1 MNELYC
7 FNLARSKRCFKLKG
21 GKRMNNRRW
30 RFLSIFITT
39 ALMFSSLAGI
49 NLHTA
54 RADVQN
60 TQVTPY
66 PREAGKNA
74 SYRVGTNI
82 NAALNSGTDSISVIF
97 PKETR
102 IESMISS
109 ANISVNPKRLNRA
122 DFELDYTRGT
132 INLLAPLQ
140 KGDRV
145 TASYRYD
152 PGVAYTGLPRSVKF
166 YDNTFAAGDIRRGNG
181 VLDPGEWIYEDRTNN
196 NKLAVGDRRLCV
208 VVAPGNVYRAGSL
221 VQIGDA
227 DLIAAGGNELG
238 PLTNYP
244 VSNLKFVDVDDNGI
258 YSENDWLIDDRDN
271 NDLLS
276 VGDRVITG
284 YLWYVAGMVVN
295 QTDLDRFNPTNL
307 AAQIGAS
314 FAPLAGTLRH
324 AENVNKNNQFDEGE
338 YIYNDADANNRVSAG
353 DTRFTWVYSNTMIYP
368 RLSVVLA
375 ADKDVGTTL
384 VAFINNAP
392 TRQETTYNPGIFPL
406 NYFKTIYSHVGAAA
420 ALVEPGNLRLSP
432 AQRAVF
438 NPMVGNVAANDP
450 DAGQTLF
457 QFNTNEK
464 YAGFNPLAYSQDDP
478 IYRDLDNTATVT
490 EGDLRLTDFSI
501 WVDNTHILYTA
512 GSTVRKGE
520 YDLGLALSDLDVLAI
535 KHTES
540 GVPNAQF
547 DPGELIY
554 DDVDAN
560 NRVSAGDVRYDFN
573 GIQSANITVPAA
585 YPDAGLTLTR
595 GWTDITN
602 EVLISYAN
610 GGERQLQL
618 NNKPVVR
625 PVVPISNDVN
635 HRLTPLTIPGG
646 DMRGKGKFYY
656 VITAVSDIVGES
668 DTWEERMVD
677 FISGSTTNAVK
688 IEWSPVPNASKYRI
702 YRTPNQGTYEETS
715 LIAQVMAPTTH
726 YIDLGGEALNGMPPS
741 IYSSSFTVLTL
752 NRTDP
757 VTGTSSDRRLVEFDL
772 SDYKLDLASGNITF
786 RRPLKSLDTI
796 VADYDRGIKVTN
808 ESVMFQAIQG
818 RGKLRNG
825 EVLDPNIYGEELYP
839 VKLHRISAANPND
852 PTLLV
857 RGVDYEFEDEN
868 RNKIEGLKKGE
879 ITFFIQLLQ
888 TDIVRAEYTHR
899 RQVRGDMIKVATG
912 NETTVRTSEGS
923 IIAHTDIIMKGRT
936 LSSAPVINVMNS
948 DKGPVVTFTTPVN
961 VKPNPANKL
970 NVTPDSP
977 RDLNITFSLQIG
989 IRNPEKAGTYQV
1001 FMRTSKEQTE
1011 ILSNPYEII
1020 AGEEGQQLIKLTRD
1034 QQVEAGSSIALATTV
1049 QDELGNNVPNVN
1061 VVYTTIK
1068 SPDGLAKLDKTSF
1081 VTDSSGKA
1089 VAMLTTS
1096 PNPGENVVEAR
1107 IAGTNRSVLFTI
1119 TGLSSSPISQITITP
1134 DTAIMTPRSTRQFR
1148 ATGLDAQGNTVPNVT
1163 FNWSVDPANLG
1174 TIDQN
1179 GNFTSSDAVG
1189 SGMIHAEAYGIRGT
1203 AVVTISSGP
1212 TEEIATIQID
1222 PTSATV
1228 AVNQSR
1234 QFTAIARDQNNQI
1247 IPGVSFNWTI
1257 TPADLGVISA
1267 NGLFTASRKG
1277 TGVVIASAGG
1287 KQAIAAVTVSDNIG
1301 RIEINPSSA
1310 TVKRNETVQFYAM
1323 VYDSNNQIITVPV
1336 TWAVT
1341 GGIGIITQTGI
1352 FTATS
1357 PGNGQVTATAGSVQ
1371 SSVPVMVT
1379 DQMPGDTEGPDIQ
1392 ITYPTPNQ
1400 STADSNI
1407 IVRGTVRDPSGIKQ
1421 VTVNNALATYDPINH
1436 TFASQPLMLNAGSN
1450 TITVNAE
1457 DTLGNISTKTV
1468 QVVKAS
1474 STIIKL
1480 AIGSSFAGVTRDG
1493 QMQMMRLD
1501 VAPFLQSGRTMVPLR
1516 FIAEAFGAEV
1526 KWHADP
1532 SGTGDG
1538 GIEIILMKANG
1549 TRIVIKMHTTSKT
1562 VIIETYAP
1570 GSYQA
1575 QTTRYE
1581 MEVKPFVVKP
1591 QGRTVVPIRFIAEG
1605 FGAEVQWEA
1614 STQEITI
1621 TMMP

>member
-82 NAALNSGTDSISVIF
+82 NAALNAGTDSISVIF
-97 PKETR
+97 PKENR

-166 YDNTFAAGDIRRGNG
+166 YDHTFAPGDIRRGNG

-227 DLIAAGGNELG
+227 DLVAAGGNELG

-276 VGDRVITG
+276 AGDRVITG

-324 AENVNKNNQFDEGE
+324 AENVNKNNQYDDGE

-353 DTRFTWVYSNTMIYP
+353 DTRFTWVYSNTVVYP
-368 RLSVVLA
+368 RLSIVLA

-438 NPMVGNVAANDP
+438 NPLVGNVAANDP

-490 EGDLRLTDFSI
+490 EGDLRLTDFSV
-501 WVDNTHILYTA
+501 WVDSTRILYTA

-520 YDLGLALSDLDVLAI
+520 YDLGLVLSDLDVLPI
-535 KHTES
+535 KHTEI

-715 LIAQVMAPTTH
+715 LIAQVMAPITH

-818 RGKLRNG
+818 RGKLRHG

-912 NETTVRTSEGS
+912 NETTVRTSEGN

-1061 VVYTTIK
+1061 VVYTSIK

-1107 IAGTNRSVLFTI
+1107 IAGTNRSVVFTI
-1119 TGLSSSPISQITITP
+1119 TGLSSSPISRITITP
-1134 DTAIMTPRSTRQFR
+1134 DTAIMIPRSTRQFR

-1163 FNWSVDPANLG
+1163 FNWKVDPANLG

-1179 GNFTSSDAVG
+1179 GNFTASDAVG
-1189 SGMIHAEAYGIRGT
+1189 SGMIHAEAYGIHGT

-1267 NGLFTASRKG
+1267 NGLFTAGRKG

-1323 VYDSNNQIITVPV
+1323 VYDANNQIITVPV

-1352 FTATS
+1352 FTATT

-1379 DQMPGDTEGPDIQ
+1379 DQMPGDMEGPDIQ
-1392 ITYPTPNQ
+1392 ITYPAPNQ

-1407 IVRGTVRDPSGIKQ
+1407 IVRGTVRDPSGIKE
-1421 VTVNNALATYDPINH
+1421 VRVNNVLATYDPINH
-1436 TFASQPLMLNAGSN
+1436 TFASQPVMLNAGSN

-1457 DTLGNISTKTV
+1457 DTLGNKSSKTV

>member
-1 MNELYC
+1 
-7 FNLARSKRCFKLKG
+7 
-21 GKRMNNRRW
+21 MNNRRW
-30 RFLSIFITT
+30 RFLSIFIAT
-39 ALMFSSLAGI
+39 ALLFSSLAGI
-49 NLHTA
+49 NLQTA
-54 RADVQN
+54 FADVQN

-66 PREAGKNA
+66 PKEAGKNA

-82 NAALNSGTDSISVIF
+82 NAALNAGTDSISVIF

-122 DFELDYTRGT
+122 DFELDYVRGT

-166 YDNTFAAGDIRRGNG
+166 YDHTFAAGDIRRGNG
-181 VLDPGEWIYEDRTNN
+181 VLDPGEWIYEDRSNN
-196 NKLAVGDRRLCV
+196 NKLTIGDRRLCV
-208 VVAPGNVYRAGSL
+208 VVAPGPTVYRAGSL
-221 VQIGDA
+221 VQNGDA
-227 DLIAAGGNELG
+227 DLVAAGGNELG

-276 VGDRVITG
+276 AGDRVITG
-284 YLWYVAGMVVN
+284 YLWYIAGMVVN
-295 QTDLDRFNPTNL
+295 QTDLDRFDPTNL
-307 AAQIGAS
+307 AAQIGAGS
-314 FAPLAGTLRH
+314 APLAALRH
-324 AENVNKNNQFDEGE
+324 AENVSRNNQYDEGE
-338 YIYNDADANNRVSAG
+338 YIYIDADTNNRVSAG
-353 DTRFTWVYSNTMIYP
+353 DTRLTWVYSNTIVYP

-375 ADKDVGTTL
+375 ADKDIGTTL
-384 VAFINNAP
+384 VAFVNTVP
-392 TRQETTYNPGIFPL
+392 TREETTYTGVFPA
-406 NYFKTIYSHVGAAA
+406 NYFKTIYAHVGAAA
-420 ALVEPGNLRLSP
+420 ALVEPGDMRLSP
-432 AQRAVF
+432 AKRAVF
-438 NPMVGNVAANDP
+438 NPLVGIVAPNDP

-464 YAGFNPLAYSQDDP
+464 YAGFNPLAYTQDDP
-478 IYRDLDNTATVT
+478 IYRDMDNSATVT
-490 EGDLRLTDFSI
+490 EGDIRLTDFCI
-501 WVDNTHILYTA
+501 WVDNTQILYTA

-520 YDLGLALSDLDVLAI
+520 YDLGMALFDLDVLTI
-535 KHTES
+535 KHTEL

-554 DDVDAN
+554 DDTDAN
-560 NRVSAGDVRYDFN
+560 NRVSAGDLRYDHN
-573 GIQSANITVPAA
+573 GIQSANITVPAG

-625 PVVPISNDVN
+625 PVVPISNDIS
-635 HRLTPLTIPGG
+635 HRLTPLTLAGG

-715 LIAQVMAPTTH
+715 LIAQVMAPITH

-757 VTGTSSDRRLVEFDL
+757 VTGISSDRRLVEFDL
-772 SDYKLDLASGNITF
+772 SDYKLDLASGNIIF
-786 RRPLKSLDTI
+786 RRPLRSLDTI

-818 RGKLRNG
+818 RGKLRHG

-839 VKLHRISAANPND
+839 VKLYRISAANPND

-857 RGVDYEFEDEN
+857 RGVDYEFEDDN

-879 ITFFIQLLQ
+879 ITFYIQLLQ
-888 TDIVRAEYTHR
+888 TDVVRAEYTYR

-912 NETTVRTSEGS
+912 NETTVRTSEGN
-923 IIAHTDIIMKGRT
+923 IIAHTDTIMKGRT

-1001 FMRTSKEQTE
+1001 FMRTSREQTE

-1034 QQVEAGSSIALATTV
+1034 QQIEAGSSIALATTV
-1049 QDELGNNVPNVN
+1049 QDELGNNVPNIN
-1061 VVYTTIK
+1061 VVYSLVR
-1068 SPDGLAKLDKTSF
+1068 SPEGLAKLDKTSF

-1096 PNPGENVVEAR
+1096 SNPGENVVEAR

-1134 DTAIMTPRSTRQFR
+1134 DTAIMTPRASRQFR
-1148 ATGLDAQGNTVPNVT
+1148 ASGLDAQGNMVPNVSFVWT
-1163 FNWSVDPANLG
+1163 VDPANLG

-1179 GNFTSSDAVG
+1179 GNFTASDAVG

-1212 TEEIATIQID
+1212 TDEIATIQID

-1277 TGVVIASAGG
+1277 TGVVIVAAGG

-1323 VYDSNNQIITVPV
+1323 VYDANNQIVTVPV

-1352 FTATS
+1352 FTATNA
-1357 PGNGQVTATAGSVQ
+1357 GNGQVSATAGNVQ
-1371 SSVPVMVT
+1371 TSVPVLVT

-1392 ITYPTPNQ
+1392 ISFPSPNQ
-1400 STADSNI
+1400 NI
-1407 IVRGTVRDPSGIKQ
+1407 TENSINVRGTVRDPSGVKQ
-1421 VTVNNALATYDPINH
+1421 VTVNNVPANYDPINH
-1436 TFASQPLMLNAGSN
+1436 TFVSQLLTINPGTNN
-1450 TITVNAE
+1450 ITVIAE
-1457 DTLGNISTKTV
+1457 DTLGNQSSKTV
-1468 QVVKAS
+1468 QVIKAS
-1474 STIIKL
+1474 AIVIKL

-1501 VAPFLQSGRTMVPLR
+1501 VAPFIQSGRTMVPLR

-1526 KWHADP
+1526 KWHPDP
-1532 SGTGDG
+1532 SLTGDG

-1575 QTTRYE
+1575 QTTRFE

>member
-1 MNELYC
+1 MKELYC

-30 RFLSIFITT
+30 RFLSIFIAT
-39 ALMFSSLAGI
+39 ALLFSSLAGI
-49 NLHTA
+49 NLQTA
-54 RADVQN
+54 FADVQN

-66 PREAGKNA
+66 PKEAGKNA

-82 NAALNSGTDSISVIF
+82 NAALNAGTDSISVIF

-122 DFELDYTRGT
+122 DFELDYVRGT

-166 YDNTFAAGDIRRGNG
+166 YDQTFAPGDPRRGNG
-181 VLDPGEWIYEDRTNN
+181 VLDPGEWIYEDRNN
-196 NKLAVGDRRLCV
+196 NNRLDVGDRRLSV
-208 VVAPGNVYRAGSL
+208 VNAGANFYRAGSL
-221 VQIGDA
+221 VQQGDS
-227 DLIAAGGNELG
+227 DLDATETR

-244 VSNLKFVDVDDNGI
+244 VTNLKFIDVDDNGI

-276 VGDRVITG
+276 SGDRIIVGQFLYMTG
-284 YLWYVAGMVVN
+284 STVTQSDIDRYVLN
-295 QTDLDRFNPTNL
+295 DLTTERATNSV
-307 AAQIGAS
+307 AVAV
-314 FAPLAGTLRH
+314 RH
-324 AENVNKNNQFDEGE
+324 AENITQNNMYDEGE
-338 YIYNDADANNRVSAG
+338 YIYEKPGGDPTRVEVL
-353 DTRFTWVYSNTMIYP
+353 DTRLTWVYSGNTVYP
-368 RLSVVLA
+368 RGSAVA
-375 ADKDVGTTL
+375 ANDKDLGMRL
-384 VAFINNAP
+384 VAFVNDPPNRVEA
-392 TRQETTYNPGIFPL
+392 TYTAMIPPD
-406 NYFKTIYSHVGAAA
+406 YYQSIYAQSGPAIARVA
-420 ALVEPGNLRLSP
+420 PGNSRLSP
-432 AQRAVF
+432 ARRAMY
-438 NPMVGNVAANDP
+438 NPGSLVAPNDIDENQP
-450 DAGQTLF
+450 LF
-457 QFNTNEK
+457 AFTADEK
-464 YAGFNPLAYSQDDP
+464 YAGNGAVNYQLDDP
-478 IYRDLDNTATVT
+478 IYRDVDNSGIVS
-490 EGDLRLTDFSI
+490 EGDIRLTDFVL
-501 WVDNTHILYTA
+501 WVESHRLTYTA

-520 YDLGLALSDLDVLAI
+520 LDVGLQLHAMPALI
-535 KHTES
+535 RHTEVR
-540 GVPNAQF
+540 VPNNQF

-554 DDVDAN
+554 SSATN
-560 NRVSAGDVRYDFN
+560 EVSATDTRFSYV
-573 GIQSANITVPAA
+573 GIQSANITVPAG

-602 EVLISYAN
+602 EVLISYAE

-625 PVVPISNDVN
+625 PVVPISNDIN
-635 HRLTPLTIPGG
+635 HRLTPLTITGG

-757 VTGTSSDRRLVEFDL
+757 VTGISSDRRLIEFDL
-772 SDYKLDLASGNITF
+772 ADYKLDLASGNIIF
-786 RRPLKSLDTI
+786 RRPLRSLDTI

-818 RGKLRNG
+818 RGKLRHG

-839 VKLHRISAANPND
+839 VKLYRISAANPND

-879 ITFFIQLLQ
+879 ITFYIQLLQ
-888 TDIVRAEYTHR
+888 TDVVRAEYTYR

-912 NETTVRTSEGS
+912 NETTVRTSEGN
-923 IIAHTDIIMKGRT
+923 IIAHSDTIMKGRT

-1001 FMRTSKEQTE
+1001 FMRTSREQTE

-1034 QQVEAGSSIALATTV
+1034 QQIEAGSSIALATTV
-1049 QDELGNNVPNVN
+1049 QDELGNNVPNIN
-1061 VVYTTIK
+1061 VVYSLVR
-1068 SPDGLAKLDKTSF
+1068 SPEGLAKLDKTSF

-1096 PNPGENVVEAR
+1096 SNPGENVVEAR

-1119 TGLSSSPISQITITP
+1119 TGLSSSPISSITISP
-1134 DTAIMTPRSTRQFR
+1134 DTAIMTPRASRQFR
-1148 ATGLDAQGNTVPNVT
+1148 ASGLDAQGNVVPNVSFVWT
-1163 FNWSVDPANLG
+1163 VDPANLG

-1179 GNFTSSDAVG
+1179 GNFTASDAVG
-1189 SGMIHAEAYGIRGT
+1189 SGMIHAAAYGIQGT
-1203 AVVTISSGP
+1203 AVITISSGP
-1212 TEEIATIQID
+1212 SEEIATIQID

-1234 QFTAIARDQNNQI
+1234 QFTAIARDQNNQT
-1247 IPGVSFNWTI
+1247 IPDVSFNWTI

-1277 TGVVIASAGG
+1277 TGVVIAAAGG

-1323 VYDSNNQIITVPV
+1323 VYDANNQIITVPV

-1341 GGIGIITQTGI
+1341 GDIGIITQTGI
-1352 FTATS
+1352 FTATNA
-1357 PGNGQVTATAGSVQ
+1357 GNGQVSAMAGNVQ
-1371 SSVPVMVT
+1371 TSVPVLVT
-1379 DQMPGDTEGPDIQ
+1379 DQVPGDTEGPDIQ
-1392 ITYPTPNQ
+1392 ISFPSPNQ
-1400 STADSNI
+1400 NI
-1407 IVRGTVRDPSGIKQ
+1407 TENSINVRGTVRDPSGVKQ
-1421 VTVNNALATYDPINH
+1421 VTVNNVPANYDPINH
-1436 TFASQPLMLNAGSN
+1436 TFVSQLLTINPGTNN
-1450 TITVNAE
+1450 ITVIAE
-1457 DTLGNISTKTV
+1457 DTLGNQSSKTV
-1468 QVVKAS
+1468 QVIKAS
-1474 STIIKL
+1474 AIVIKL
-1480 AIGSSFAGVTRDG
+1480 AIGSSFAGVTRDE

-1526 KWHADP
+1526 KWHPDP
-1532 SGTGDG
+1532 SLTGDG

-1575 QTTRYE
+1575 QTTRFE